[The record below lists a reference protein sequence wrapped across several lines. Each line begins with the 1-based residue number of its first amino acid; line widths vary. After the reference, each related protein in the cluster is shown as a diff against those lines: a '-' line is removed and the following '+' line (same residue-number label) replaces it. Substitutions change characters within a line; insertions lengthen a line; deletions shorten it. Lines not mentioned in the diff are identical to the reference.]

1 MARMKTGRLT
11 TKTTPPDKYIITS
24 KRETVKPR
32 ELTSKEAKYNA
43 DMEAG
48 ERYKSE
54 QASYEKKIK
63 AYNEDKKISSGRR
76 LYSEFGAGGAV
87 DLSPE
92 GLKQYNIG
100 ENERTGL
107 TVTRIQR
114 PKDAGSEA
122 DYLKRITQKGGYVG
136 HIDYEKPIAPKKPD
150 TPNER
155 DMPLDRLPGIKITS
169 IKTKP
174 RSIIVAKPK
183 EKPEKA
189 AFVNPEKPRSYK
201 SDRSTLRN
209 DHRLLGVDYTA
220 KVRTNLNTG
229 RRKLYVE
236 NVGLARKFAPKGYN
250 KEEKRFKAYAGTTVT
265 GDSFQG
271 MLPGDIKAY
280 REKAKS
286 ARAEYRK
293 QPASDVKAMGKA
305 AMTSEIRQSRKAEK
319 FAKAAYKPGGVKF
332 FTDKKYGGN
341 IEKGYR
347 ESKDNAN
354 NRNDMMS
361 KIQAIGAK
369 ESKRLADI
377 ESSTRGGFQ
386 YNSPIR

>member
-1 MARMKTGRLT
+1 MKTGRLT

-32 ELTSKEAKYNA
+32 ELTSKEAKYNS
-43 DMEAG
+43 DVEAG
-48 ERYKSE
+48 EKYKSE
-54 QASYEKKIK
+54 QASYEKKSK
-63 AYNEDKKISSGRR
+63 AYNEDKALSAGKR
-76 LYSEFGAGGAV
+76 LYSEFGGKGAV

-92 GLKQYNIG
+92 GLKRFNVI
-100 ENERTGL
+100 ENERSGL
-107 TVTRIQR
+107 TANRIQR
-114 PKDAGSEA
+114 PKDTGSE
-122 DYLKRITQKGGYVG
+122 DEYLSKLEKKGGYIGYV
-136 HIDYEKPIAPKKPD
+136 DYEKPVAPKKPSA
-150 TPNER
+150 PNER
-155 DMPLDRLPGIKITS
+155 DMPMGRLPMNKISKVSTT
-169 IKTKP
+169 TKGNFKKKDL
-174 RSIIVAKPK
+174 SAPK
-183 EKPEKA
+183 KS
-189 AFVNPEKPRSYK
+189 AFVNPAKNVKRKDSVDMNPFAAGARSKGAGERYVRQVVNSIGKTGDNNRGYK
-201 SDRSTLRN
+201 
-209 DHRLLGVDYTA
+209 
-220 KVRTNLNTG
+220 
-229 RRKLYVE
+229 
-236 NVGLARKFAPKGYN
+236 
-250 KEEKRFKAYAGTTVT
+250 KEEKRFKAYAGTTAT

-271 MLPGDIKAY
+271 MLPGEIKAY

-286 ARAEYRK
+286 ARAEYKK

-347 ESKDNAN
+347 ESNDNAVIRDN
-354 NRNDMMS
+354 MDA
-361 KIQAIGAK
+361 KLKAIGAK